1 MAADGSKDAGSQDSF
16 YPPTAYRHP
25 SPRGMLI
32 LMLSLMVLMELYLLR
47 EQVELMG
54 LKRLVHRDA
63 SLWVLPGLS
72 GEKWGSLSSSPWELP
87 VLPDLAFHLL
97 RSAWCQAWGTGA
109 LSVFLSQGWCWS
121 GEGRDF
127 R

>member
-1 MAADGSKDAGSQDSF
+1 
-16 YPPTAYRHP
+16 
-25 SPRGMLI
+25 
-32 LMLSLMVLMELYLLR
+32 MLSLMVLMELYLLR